1 MQDWHKLFKFS
12 KIQDNNGKTI
22 YKVHL
27 KYTGEFIGCGTSPDL
42 VGAHSIAF
50 NYFHNKNNQ
59 KKIMEAIFEYNLLE
73 ET

>member
-12 KIQDNNGKTI
+12 KFKDKDGTEMF
-22 YKVHL
+22 KVHL
-27 KYTGEFIGCGTSPDL
+27 KYNNEFIGCGMSPDL

-59 KKIMEAIFEYNLLE
+59 KKIMEAMFEYNLLE
-73 ET
+73 Q